1 MLFNRFELIDE
12 DRKEKLEDIE
22 SKYNLSIPSS
32 FKDFYYTH
40 ELMADIDPFQFGL
53 IYKSP
58 LLEGHNKRE
67 YIELQSFCTPEDMRL
82 WFVNLLFGEPMFNGE
97 GLLLMNTFGSTF
109 LVIIANRE
117 SKDYG
122 KIIFYDVEEADR
134 DEDIKYTLAD
144 SFDEFL
150 GYLMTR
156 KI

>member
-1 MLFNRFELIDE
+1 MLFNQYELIDE
-12 DRKEKLEDIE
+12 ERKKEIEFIE
-22 SKYNLSIPSS
+22 SKYNLSLPVS

-40 ELMADIDPFQFGL
+40 ELFTNLDPFQFAL

-58 LLEGHNKRE
+58 FLEGHNKRE
-67 YIELQSFCTPEDMRL
+67 YIELQSFCTPADMRF
-82 WFVNLLFGEPMFNGE
+82 WINNLLFGEPMFNGE
-97 GLLLMNTFGSTF
+97 GLQLMNTYGSTF
-109 LVIIANRE
+109 LVIIANKD

-150 GYLMTR
+150 GYIMTR